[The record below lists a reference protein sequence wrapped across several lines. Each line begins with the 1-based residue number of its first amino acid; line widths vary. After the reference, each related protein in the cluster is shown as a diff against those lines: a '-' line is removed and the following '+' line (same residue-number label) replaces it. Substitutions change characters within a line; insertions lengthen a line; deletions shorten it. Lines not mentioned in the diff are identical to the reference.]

1 MQSNLLLRLLALC
14 LLLSPAWPALATAGN
29 APGQAAAAR
38 PSSAAAQAATTAPTA
53 PPPAAQTPARAPTP
67 PAARSGSP
75 AAPPA
80 DAPDQLERWLR
91 QSVKLPDGQNLRI
104 EVQVGTINRGLKL
117 APCDKAEPFL
127 PGNTRLWGRA
137 NVGLRCVAGARWTT
151 FIPVRVAAWGPA
163 LVARSMLPA
172 GRIPQLDDFV
182 VQEVDWAAS
191 RSAPVANRNLLD
203 GQELI
208 RPVAAGQP
216 LLTEYLRIAP
226 TVRAGDPVP
235 VILEGEGFSIGIEA
249 VALSAA
255 ADGQQV
261 RVRTGTGKVL
271 NGTVDGRSVKILR

>member
-1 MQSNLLLRLLALC
+1 MRSNPLLRLLATC
-14 LLLSPAWPALATAGN
+14 LLLSPSWPATATT
-29 APGQAAAAR
+29 GQSTSPAAAPAT
-38 PSSAAAQAATTAPTA
+38 SSA
-53 PPPAAQTPARAPTP
+53 PARAPSRPATP
-67 PAARSGSP
+67 PLAAAP
-75 AAPPA
+75 AAA
-80 DAPDQLERWLR
+80 SSPDQLERWLR
-91 QSVKLPDGQNLRI
+91 QSVKLPDGQKLRI

-117 APCDKAEPFL
+117 AACDKAEPFL

-151 FIPVRVAAWGPA
+151 FIPVRVSAWGPA

-191 RSAPVANRNLLD
+191 RSAPVATRSLLD

-216 LLTEYLRIAP
+216 LLAEYLRIAP

>member
-1 MQSNLLLRLLALC
+1 MRSNHLLRLLALC
-14 LLLSPAWPALATAGN
+14 LLLSPAWPAWATAGKASGLAV
-29 APGQAAAAR
+29 APGSPPA
-38 PSSAAAQAATTAPTA
+38 S
-53 PPPAAQTPARAPTP
+53 PPAAAPHPARASKPSAAGAAA
-67 PAARSGSP
+67 PAGP
-75 AAPPA
+75 AAPA
-80 DAPDQLERWLR
+80 APQGDTPGQLERWLR
-91 QSVKLPDGQNLRI
+91 QSVKLPDGHNLRI
-104 EVQVGTINRGLKL
+104 EVEIGTINRGLKL

-172 GRIPQLDDFV
+172 GRVPQLDDFV
-182 VQEVDWAAS
+182 VQEVDWAAN
-191 RSAPVANRNLLD
+191 RSAPIANRNLLD
-203 GQELI
+203 GRELI
-208 RPVAAGQP
+208 RPIAAGQP

>member
-1 MQSNLLLRLLALC
+1 MRPILLLRLLAVC
-14 LLLSPAWPALATAGN
+14 LVLPMALPVGAAAGA
-29 APGQAAAAR
+29 APGVATGKAPPGTAKAT
-38 PSSAAAQAATTAPTA
+38 SKTAAQAAAES
-53 PPPAAQTPARAPTP
+53 AAQ
-67 PAARSGSP
+67 AA
-75 AAPPA
+75 AE
-80 DAPDQLERWLR
+80 APDQLESWLR
-91 QSVKLPDGQNLRI
+91 QSVKLPDGQQLRV
-104 EVQVGTINRGLKL
+104 EVQVGTINRDLKL

-151 FIPVRVAAWGPA
+151 FIPVRISAYGPA
-163 LVARSMLPA
+163 LVARVMLPA
-172 GRIPQLDDFV
+172 GRVPQEEDFV

-191 RSAPVANRNLLD
+191 RSTPVASRSLLD

-216 LLTEYLRIAP
+216 LLAEYLRIAP
-226 TVRAGDPVP
+226 TIRAGEPVP
-235 VILEGEGFSIGIEA
+235 VIVQGQGFSIGIEA
-249 VALSAA
+249 VALSTA

>member
-1 MQSNLLLRLLALC
+1 MRSNLLLRLLALC
-14 LLLSPAWPALATAGN
+14 LLLPPAWPTWAAAGKAAGQAANTAS
-29 APGQAAAAR
+29 GQAAA
-38 PSSAAAQAATTAPTA
+38 
-53 PPPAAQTPARAPTP
+53 
-67 PAARSGSP
+67 P
-75 AAPPA
+75 AAPQA
-80 DAPDQLERWLR
+80 DTPDQLERWLR

-104 EVQVGTINRGLKL
+104 EVEIGTINRGLKL

-127 PGNTRLWGRA
+127 PGNARLWGRA

-191 RSAPVANRNLLD
+191 RSTPVASRNLLD